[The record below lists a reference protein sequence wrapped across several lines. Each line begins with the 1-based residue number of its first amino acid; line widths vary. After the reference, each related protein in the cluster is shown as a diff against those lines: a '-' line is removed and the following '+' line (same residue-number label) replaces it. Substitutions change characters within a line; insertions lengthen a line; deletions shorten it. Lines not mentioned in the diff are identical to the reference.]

1 MLFFAMMV
9 VSCSRDGD
17 LLSSLDAAQN
27 KLVNRE
33 YDAAQS
39 ELLRAEAL
47 ISHDTPISQKEYLER
62 LKGMNYL
69 ELRVMDKA
77 KVSLQKALDY
87 SRQMGDTSRI
97 IQNSFNLGLCNNTV
111 DEVISLYRN
120 VIELAEDNEPV
131 LLPQALEKLAQG
143 YIYDKDFVNAQ
154 LVLDRA
160 YRLVGRNSPMSQQIE
175 FTQCELWLA
184 QDSLESALSGF
195 KNIPSD
201 SCSMVGKLSKSQHIY
216 SILCKLGDYKN
227 ALVYKDSIQQFTD
240 SIKSID
246 GANRI
251 QRIEDVHKQNVEKE
265 QARFNIL
272 LYSSIGAILVIAMIM
287 LVVLKNLRL
296 KRRQVSLFNKIAEL
310 NVKLSELQSKEGQ
323 EECSIEGV
331 DTDNAQRLIMEKFNL
346 SMEMF
351 KTQPQYDIL
360 KKLNLIRSFDT
371 QNKLEIKNI
380 HSEIIGRFS
389 DACSSMRQIFPAMT
403 GDDCLL
409 CSMSYCGCSKEII
422 SAMMGASEEAVRR
435 RKSRV
440 KQKLPENIFSF
451 FFR

>member
-27 KLVNRE
+27 KFVNRE

-160 YRLVGRNSPMSQQIE
+160 YRLVGHNSPMSQQIE

-201 SCSMVGKLSKSQHIY
+201 SCSMV
-216 SILCKLGDYKN
+216 
-227 ALVYKDSIQQFTD
+227 
-240 SIKSID
+240 
-246 GANRI
+246 
-251 QRIEDVHKQNVEKE
+251 
-265 QARFNIL
+265 
-272 LYSSIGAILVIAMIM
+272 
-287 LVVLKNLRL
+287 
-296 KRRQVSLFNKIAEL
+296 
-310 NVKLSELQSKEGQ
+310 
-323 EECSIEGV
+323 
-331 DTDNAQRLIMEKFNL
+331 
-346 SMEMF
+346 
-351 KTQPQYDIL
+351 
-360 KKLNLIRSFDT
+360 
-371 QNKLEIKNI
+371 
-380 HSEIIGRFS
+380 
-389 DACSSMRQIFPAMT
+389 
-403 GDDCLL
+403 
-409 CSMSYCGCSKEII
+409 
-422 SAMMGASEEAVRR
+422 
-435 RKSRV
+435 
-440 KQKLPENIFSF
+440 
-451 FFR
+451 